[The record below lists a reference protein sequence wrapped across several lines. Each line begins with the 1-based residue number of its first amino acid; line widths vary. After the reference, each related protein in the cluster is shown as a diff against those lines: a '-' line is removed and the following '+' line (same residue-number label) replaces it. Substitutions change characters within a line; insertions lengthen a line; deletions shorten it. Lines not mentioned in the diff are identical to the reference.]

1 MAHRPGGHRSG
12 PGWGRVALVEGRPSS
27 SAAQDLAV
35 LTAIRYLPDLRLAQP
50 SSLKRVS
57 STTWSRAGNRHS
69 THAPSGQW
77 CGRAVVR
84 VARLIHRRGH
94 AFWPACGPRRLRRQS
109 KPALIATHGGTG
121 WRRHA
126 DRSANRSTQPASS
139 PMTWPPLFGSPG
151 QQTAASGTLPH
162 ATPADRSHQC

>member
-12 PGWGRVALVEGRPSS
+12 PGWDRVALVEGRPSS

-35 LTAIRYLPDLRLAQP
+35 LTAIRYLLDLRLAQP

-77 CGRAVVR
+77 CGRA
-84 VARLIHRRGH
+84 
-94 AFWPACGPRRLRRQS
+94 
-109 KPALIATHGGTG
+109 G
-121 WRRHA
+121 WC
-126 DRSANRSTQPASS
+126 ASR
-139 PMTWPPLFGSPG
+139 
-151 QQTAASGTLPH
+151 
-162 ATPADRSHQC
+162 D